1 MLSAQCDELR
11 DKAKLLRGHADGLKA
26 PYVIPST
33 KELMALTMLD
43 SAMRMEEA
51 ADTIISLRDRLQAS
65 ELGSGTCIVTHDFK
79 CSNCGK
85 QIGVVRN
92 CEMYETCDGRQ
103 AWKSLDHEVCDITN
117 FCSNC
122 GAKVVGR

>member
-1 MLSAQCDELR
+1 MIEFDVDMGYLLEAGELDCVILNDENGEYEPM
-11 DKAKLLRGHADGLKA
+11 KFT
-26 PYVIPST
+26 P
-33 KELMALTMLD
+33 
-43 SAMRMEEA
+43 
-51 ADTIISLRDRLQAS
+51 

-103 AWKSLDHEVCDITN
+103 AWKSLDHEVCDIPN

-122 GAKVVGR
+122 GAKVVG